1 MNILPPEDK
10 KYLLKLIQ
18 REIDKYDHYLT
29 HCKRKETRGLI
40 ATWEERHLQLK
51 RINQFIKST

>member
-1 MNILPPEDK
+1 MNTLPPEDK

-40 ATWEERHLQLK
+40 ANWEEKASQLR